1 MKQNTFQQLQRTFG
15 TFNQKRELD
24 VFYFCKCRR
33 HKDVSL
39 TKIKNSALDHI
50 HLNWKGSS
58 FNGNQIHNC
67 FKVESMWEVWYFL
80 TCISRILFFGRWK
93 VVFNF
98 VDITIVSM
106 ILRYVCP
113 AGIKLSC
120 CKTTRDCFCVNL
132 YMIEY

>member
-1 MKQNTFQQLQRTFG
+1 MYCIPDSLNQAHIVSCLAFLFWLGWSIQTKIIILYVMKQNTFQQLQRTFG

-50 HLNWKGSS
+50 HLIWKGSS

-67 FKVESMWEVWYFL
+67 FKVKSMWEVWYSL
-80 TCISRILFFGRWK
+80 TCIENFIFWK
-93 VVFNF
+93 AKSGF
-98 VDITIVSM
+98 
-106 ILRYVCP
+106 
-113 AGIKLSC
+113 
-120 CKTTRDCFCVNL
+120 
-132 YMIEY
+132 

>member
-33 HKDVSL
+33 HKDVSS

-67 FKVESMWEVWYFL
+67 FKVESTREV
-80 TCISRILFFGRWK
+80 
-93 VVFNF
+93 
-98 VDITIVSM
+98 
-106 ILRYVCP
+106 
-113 AGIKLSC
+113 
-120 CKTTRDCFCVNL
+120 
-132 YMIEY
+132 